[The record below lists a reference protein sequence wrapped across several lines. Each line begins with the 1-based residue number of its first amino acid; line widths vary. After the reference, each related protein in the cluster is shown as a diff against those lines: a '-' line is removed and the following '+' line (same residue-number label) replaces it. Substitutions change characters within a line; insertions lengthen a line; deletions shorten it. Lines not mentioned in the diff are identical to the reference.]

1 MLPVYLKM
9 GVHKKYFLCINI
21 NTHFIPSFESDKWRN
36 SFGNKHA
43 QGFAFFL
50 QYWQQPLDIRV
61 PIVVISCLSVPLVA
75 MMFLLQGRI
84 SSDFNEEVF
93 ALGLTEE
100 NQLEQ
105 NPRDQ
110 VHVQCTFFQCEHKHR
125 KTDLWLCMPAVL
137 NLLTDWLRNL
147 SSGPDPDYK
156 SRALLHPTA

>member
-1 MLPVYLKM
+1 MVWS
-9 GVHKKYFLCINI
+9 
-21 NTHFIPSFESDKWRN
+21 THRNFQKDIPIVDCEHCFYQSWYPIC
-36 SFGNKHA
+36 
-43 QGFAFFL
+43 L

-75 MMFLLQGRI
+75 MMFLLQRRI

-100 NQLEQ
+100 KQLEQ

-125 KTDLWLCMPAVL
+125 KTDLWLGMPAVCD
-137 NLLTDWLRNL
+137 LLADWLRNL

>member
-1 MLPVYLKM
+1 M
-9 GVHKKYFLCINI
+9 GHFQKKTPIVDGGYCFYQSLSPIC
-21 NTHFIPSFESDKWRN
+21 
-36 SFGNKHA
+36 
-43 QGFAFFL
+43 L

-75 MMFLLQGRI
+75 VMFLLQGRI

-100 NQLEQ
+100 KQLEQ

-125 KTDLWLCMPAVL
+125 KTDL
-137 NLLTDWLRNL
+137 
-147 SSGPDPDYK
+147 
-156 SRALLHPTA
+156 